1 MSRRNHLLYIIVLS
15 AVYVI
20 VLFIVIYSGYS
31 YYATGLEERFFHP
44 GHEAFRPSGIIGHG
58 LGIAGTMMMIFGM
71 GLYMARKRWRWMQR
85 LGLLKHWLEFHIF
98 LCSLGPTL
106 VLFHTAMKFG
116 GLVAVSFWSMVAVF
130 ISGILGRF
138 IYLQIPRTIEGR
150 EMTLQEVRA
159 GKETLGNQ
167 IGELLKDNREYYE
180 QLVKESERT
189 QQMARKRS
197 LKGYFEKLNADR
209 KLVGN
214 LRRLMK
220 QKDVSSSQM
229 HTIIRLVK
237 TDNSLKRR
245 IDRLETM
252 QNLFRY
258 WHVIHMPFALI
269 MILVMLIHVAVTIA
283 FGYRWIF

>member
-1 MSRRNHLLYIIVLS
+1 MSRKPHLLYISVLS
-15 AVYVI
+15 AIYVI
-20 VLFIVIYSGYS
+20 VVLIVVYKGYT
-31 YYATGLEERFFHP
+31 YYTTSLEERFFHP
-44 GHEAFRPSGIIGHG
+44 GHDNFRPSGIIGHG
-58 LGIAGTMMMIFGM
+58 LGIAGTLMMIFGM
-71 GLYMARKRWRWMQR
+71 GMYMARKRWRWMQR

-106 VLFHTAMKFG
+106 ILFHTAMKFG

-130 ISGILGRF
+130 ASGILGRF

-167 IGELLKDNREYYE
+167 IGELLGDNREYYD
-180 QLVKESERT
+180 QLVKESEPT
-189 QQMARKRS
+189 QMKASRKS
-197 LKGYFEKLNADR
+197 LKGYFNKLGSDR

-214 LRRLMK
+214 IRQLLK
-220 QKDVSSSQM
+220 QKDVSSSHM

-237 TDNSLKRR
+237 DDNSLKRR

>member
-1 MSRRNHLLYIIVLS
+1 MSRKSHLLYIIVLS
-15 AVYVI
+15 SIYVVVVLIVVYK
-20 VLFIVIYSGYS
+20 GYT
-31 YYATGLEERFFHP
+31 YYATSLEERFFHP
-44 GHEAFRPSGIIGHG
+44 GHDNFRPSGIIGHG
-58 LGIAGTMMMIFGM
+58 LGIAGTVMMIFGM
-71 GLYMARKRWRWMQR
+71 GMYMARKRWRWMQR

-106 VLFHTAMKFG
+106 ILFHTAMKFG

-130 ISGILGRF
+130 TSGILGRF

-167 IGELLKDNREYYE
+167 IGELLGDNREYYY
-180 QLVKESERT
+180 QLVKESEPM
-189 QQMARKRS
+189 QMMARKKS
-197 LKGYFEKLNADR
+197 IKGYFNKLGSDR

-214 LRRLMK
+214 IRQLLK
-220 QKDVSSSQM
+220 QKDVSSSHM

-237 TDNSLKRR
+237 ADNSLKRR